1 MIFTAINEIKAEL
14 LKAFKKTYPELGLSI
29 SDFKIERPKNLDF
42 GDLSTNISMR
52 LAKKLK
58 QNPISIAEQISNLIT
73 NEKWV
78 YSFVKP
84 GFINITFNDNIIF
97 ESMLDIIKNE
107 DSIFLF
113 DLGRGE
119 KVQIE
124 FISANPTGP
133 LNVVNA
139 RAASIGDVLARLFT
153 RFGFQTEKEYYIND
167 AGNQV
172 KILGH
177 SIELSM
183 KKLNGEEVEFP
194 EDYYAGEYIFEIAR
208 ELQDGFDSADD
219 AATRS
224 EEIRDLGLNSI
235 LQTQRNTIEK
245 FGLIFDNW
253 FSEKS
258 LYLSDK
264 HTEALEI
271 LKQKNLIYEKD
282 GATWIK
288 TTELGDAQDWVLIK
302 SDGSYTYLMGDI
314 AYHLN
319 KFERGFTK
327 AINIWGPDHQA
338 GVSRLKAA
346 LTAFEIPG
354 DWLEVLIIQQV
365 NLIRN
370 GERVKISKRKG
381 IFETLEKLIEEVG
394 VDAARFTFLLR
405 TTSSHLDFDI
415 DLAKQ
420 QVSENPVYYIQ
431 YAHARLCSIFRKAS
445 ESGLEFSLDNIK
457 LEDVINSEARDV
469 IRKVFEYPLILK
481 SALLSREPSRIT
493 NYSME
498 LADIF
503 HAFYHNFRII
513 TEDKEKTISRLGICR
528 ILQIIFKDILDLIGV
543 SAPEHM

>member
-1 MIFTAINEIKAEL
+1 
-14 LKAFKKTYPELGLSI
+14 
-29 SDFKIERPKNLDF
+29 
-42 GDLSTNISMR
+42 MR

-58 QNPISIAEQISNLIT
+58 QNPIVIAEQISNSIT

-84 GFINITFNDNIIF
+84 GFINIKFNDNFIF
-97 ESMLDIIKNE
+97 KSMLEIIKAAG
-107 DSIFLF
+107 SIFSF

-119 KVQIE
+119 KVQLE

-139 RAASIGDVLARLFT
+139 RAASIGDVLAKLFN
-153 RFGFQTEKEYYIND
+153 RFGFQVEKEYYIND

-172 KILGH
+172 DILGH
-177 SIELSM
+177 SIELAI

-194 EDYYAGEYIFEIAR
+194 KDSYAGEYIFEIAR
-208 ELQDGFDSADD
+208 KIKDSFDSADED
-219 AATRS
+219 TAQS
-224 EEIRDLGLNSI
+224 GKIRDLGLNSI
-235 LQTQRNTIEK
+235 LQTQKKTIEK
-245 FGLIFDNW
+245 FGLTFDNW

-258 LYLSDK
+258 LYSGDK
-264 HTEALEI
+264 HLKALKM

-288 TTELGDAQDWVLIK
+288 TTDLGDAQDWVLIK
-302 SDGSYTYLMGDI
+302 SNGSYTYLMGDI

-319 KFERGFTK
+319 KFERGFIK

-338 GVSRLKAA
+338 GVSRLQAA
-346 LTAFEIPG
+346 LTAFEIPR
-354 DWLEVLIIQQV
+354 DWLEVIIIQQV

-370 GERVKISKRKG
+370 GERVKISKRSG
-381 IFETLEKLIEEVG
+381 VFETLEKLIKEVG

-431 YAHARLCSIFRKAS
+431 YAHARLCSIFRKAG
-445 ESGLEFSLDNIK
+445 ESGLEFNLDNIK
-457 LEDVINSEARDV
+457 LEDVINSESRDV
-469 IRKVFEYPLILK
+469 IRKIFEYPLILK
-481 SALLSREPSRIT
+481 AALISREPSRIT

-503 HAFYHNFRII
+503 HAFYHNFRIV
-513 TEDKEKTISRLGICR
+513 TDDKEKTVSRLGICR
-528 ILQIIFKDILDLIGV
+528 ILQIIFRDILDLIGV